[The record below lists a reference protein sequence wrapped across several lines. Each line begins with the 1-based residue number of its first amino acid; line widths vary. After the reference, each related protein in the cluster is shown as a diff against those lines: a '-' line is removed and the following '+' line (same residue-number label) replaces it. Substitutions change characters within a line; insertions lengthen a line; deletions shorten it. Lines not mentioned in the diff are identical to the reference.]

1 MSEGLSNP
9 NASAPRS
16 FGRTAES
23 SSVDDL
29 GLLSDIRSG
38 SQDAMASFFDRYSKI
53 VYSVALRVLKDT
65 GEAEDVMQEIFVQV
79 WQNPGAFVSG
89 RGSLGGWLVVVAR
102 NRAID
107 KLRRRKPSDPVEL
120 FVLPSSTNLALES
133 ERNLLVER
141 IRAAMGKLPEEQRAS
156 VELAFFEGLS
166 HAEIAEKTGDPLG
179 TVKTRIRLALIAIR
193 KGLSV

>member
-1 MSEGLSNP
+1 M
-9 NASAPRS
+9 
-16 FGRTAES
+16 
-23 SSVDDL
+23 DDL

-38 SQDAMASFFDRYSKI
+38 SQDAMASFFGRYSKI

-120 FVLPSSTNLALES
+120 FALPSSTNLALES
-133 ERNLLVER
+133 ERTLLLER
-141 IRAAMGKLPEEQRAS
+141 IRAAMAKLPEEQRAS
-156 VELAFFEGLS
+156 VELAFS
-166 HAEIAEKTGDPLG
+166 RA
-179 TVKTRIRLALIAIR
+179 
-193 KGLSV
+193 